1 MNTLYITA
9 LIAAALGLQTALS
22 HATNSDSDR
31 AYREAVDRIVERS
44 ADEAAG
50 GDNGPVVELA
60 RATVAE
66 AVDAAGGVDASSRE
80 MESIDCFYEATRY
93 HPACETG
100 REEQ

>member
-9 LIAAALGLQTALS
+9 FVAGALGLQTALS
-22 HATNSDSDR
+22 HAATSDSDR

-44 ADEAAG
+44 ADEAG
-50 GDNGPVVELA
+50 GNNGPVMELA
-60 RATVAE
+60 RATVAQ

-80 MESIDCFYEATRY
+80 TESVDCFYEANRY

>member
-9 LIAAALGLQTALS
+9 LIAGALGLQTALG
-22 HATNSDSDR
+22 HAANSDSDR
-31 AYREAVDRIVERS
+31 AYREAVDRIVEQS
-44 ADEAAG
+44 ADEAG

-60 RATVAE
+60 RSTAAE
-66 AVDAAGGVDASSRE
+66 AVDAAGGVDVSSRE
-80 MESIDCFYEATRY
+80 TESIDCFYEANRY